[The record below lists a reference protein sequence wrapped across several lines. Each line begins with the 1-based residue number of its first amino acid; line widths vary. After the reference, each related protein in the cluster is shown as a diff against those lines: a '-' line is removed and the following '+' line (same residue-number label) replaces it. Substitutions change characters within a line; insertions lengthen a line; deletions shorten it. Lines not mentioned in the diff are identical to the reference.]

1 MCIRIK
7 NDEIFGL
14 LGPNGAGKTTT
25 IEMLCGLQNKT
36 AGEIIVSGKKVDRLS
51 DVTQTIGVC
60 TQFDILWDDLTI
72 REHLSFYS
80 RIKGVPEN
88 KINAITSSTA
98 EALDLDGDE
107 FWLCPTQ
114 LSGGNK
120 RRLSLAI
127 SILGHPKIVLL
138 DEPTTGLDPETRRYI
153 WNVIKDIRDNG
164 MTVLLTTHSMEEADA
179 LCTKIGIMAKGNLQC
194 IGNQQHLKNKYG
206 SGYRLKVLSPNCKW
220 NIIDEI
226 IKNQIFENAVVVR
239 TSGKTRTYKLDVSN
253 EEISDIFEKLH
264 NCKNEEIREWSINQ
278 SSLEEVF
285 IRICQEETD
294 LSL

>member
-1 MCIRIK
+1 
-7 NDEIFGL
+7 
-14 LGPNGAGKTTT
+14 
-25 IEMLCGLQNKT
+25 MLCGLQNKT